1 MRSPLLAI
9 LLISPS
15 LTFSQNEI
23 SPAPA
28 ALFKVVPQNF
38 IDNTLKIGTE
48 IFNKSR
54 SKSVNIYLYGRW
66 DGESGDQAFYYGE
79 THYKGVGAEVQYR
92 KYISPLK
99 QYTTRRNKNYLQGI
113 YVGGY
118 AQAASYS
125 NEGDFILNNYDFN
138 TGQRTS
144 TLINIHES
152 IGNWGTG
159 FVIGV
164 HRTLWNVLFID
175 AYLGG
180 GIQWSDVIRSVI
192 PPNILN
198 YSYGSYYGIGS
209 PGYQGIMPKFG
220 IQLGIPL

>member
-1 MRSPLLAI
+1 M
-9 LLISPS
+9 
-15 LTFSQNEI
+15 
-23 SPAPA
+23 
-28 ALFKVVPQNF
+28 
-38 IDNTLKIGTE
+38 
-48 IFNKSR
+48 
-54 SKSVNIYLYGRW
+54 
-66 DGESGDQAFYYGE
+66 
-79 THYKGVGAEVQYR
+79 
-92 KYISPLK
+92 
-99 QYTTRRNKNYLQGI
+99 
-113 YVGGY
+113 GGY
-118 AQAASYS
+118 IQGASYS

-175 AYLGG
+175 AYIGG
-180 GIQWSDVIRSVI
+180 GIQWSDVIRSVT
-192 PPNILN
+192 PPNVLN
-198 YSYGSYYGIGS
+198 YSYGSYYDIGS